1 MNKVT
6 RFFNPDEE
14 QPKEQNAIMS
24 EISGLSW
31 DTRLKGFGICLLIAL
46 MLGIGA
52 VVIYFLGGNLSGFA
66 ILYSCAVIFGLIS
79 TLFLMGPLNQLKKMF
94 DSTRW
99 IATVVF
105 LASVVMT
112 LVSALVIKIGVLVLI
127 FVIVQFLALAWYT
140 ISYIPF
146 ARDAIK
152 SCCGGIMGK
161 RLRSITSLGLRN
173 LTVHE
178 FNFTVHFTL
187 HRNEKT
193 VAFYTSELAENQRS
207 PEWSY
212 LKFPSTTQCLQD
224 FVMRVWITSEE
235 NSRLFLEYDVHLDDS
250 LIPDEQ
256 KDDSQ
261 RSNNTLWLE
270 MFGYQFTDNETMLEN
285 QKNVQLTDTTSTTID
300 KKSKRISLVK
310 SYNKLSILRMMNVID
325 AVRSE
330 NRSSTQYLERL
341 QAFVDVHQDHLS
353 KIKERE
359 SRRLRVESLRQQLQ
373 SQIIVYEQ
381 RFNSY
386 QERQKLL
393 EERKNQL
400 QHNLYQLIHQHEQ
413 INFYINHLNQSK
425 CILHDLTQVIN
436 FRQKDI
442 VHEIYHYIYPIIVDD
457 SGEYSIANV
466 KLPQAEDK
474 TYQTSMTRER
484 EKEVEAAI
492 GYCAHFVFI
501 ISQFM
506 QIPLRFPIEFYGTS
520 PIKIY
525 DYSLQSGEFALY
537 PSYDMNSF
545 QYGLYLLNRD
555 IGQLMYHCR
564 VGTRPT
570 DYRKTLK
577 NLKDLLEQYF
587 TITNNNNNN
596 NQIHL
601 YSQSSQSSTQT
612 IVPTSLCINEQRLIR
627 HKQNSSNNS
636 LLSLSASTASSLIE
650 TLDLDQN
657 GDDSDDIDLFPTLN
671 SISPRLR
678 MQFSQQ

>member
-1 MNKVT
+1 
-6 RFFNPDEE
+6 
-14 QPKEQNAIMS
+14 
-24 EISGLSW
+24 
-31 DTRLKGFGICLLIAL
+31 
-46 MLGIGA
+46 
-52 VVIYFLGGNLSGFA
+52 
-66 ILYSCAVIFGLIS
+66 
-79 TLFLMGPLNQLKKMF
+79 
-94 DSTRW
+94 
-99 IATVVF
+99 
-105 LASVVMT
+105 
-112 LVSALVIKIGVLVLI
+112 
-127 FVIVQFLALAWYT
+127 
-140 ISYIPF
+140 
-146 ARDAIK
+146 
-152 SCCGGIMGK
+152 
-161 RLRSITSLGLRN
+161 
-173 LTVHE
+173 
-178 FNFTVHFTL
+178 
-187 HRNEKT
+187 
-193 VAFYTSELAENQRS
+193 
-207 PEWSY
+207 
-212 LKFPSTTQCLQD
+212 
-224 FVMRVWITSEE
+224 
-235 NSRLFLEYDVHLDDS
+235 
-250 LIPDEQ
+250 
-256 KDDSQ
+256 
-261 RSNNTLWLE
+261 
-270 MFGYQFTDNETMLEN
+270 
-285 QKNVQLTDTTSTTID
+285 
-300 KKSKRISLVK
+300 
-310 SYNKLSILRMMNVID
+310 
-325 AVRSE
+325 
-330 NRSSTQYLERL
+330 
-341 QAFVDVHQDHLS
+341 
-353 KIKERE
+353 
-359 SRRLRVESLRQQLQ
+359 
-373 SQIIVYEQ
+373 
-381 RFNSY
+381 
-386 QERQKLL
+386 
-393 EERKNQL
+393 

-596 NQIHL
+596 QIHL

-671 SISPRLR
+671 RISPRLR

>member
-1 MNKVT
+1 
-6 RFFNPDEE
+6 
-14 QPKEQNAIMS
+14 MS
-24 EISGLSW
+24 F
-31 DTRLKGFGICLLIAL
+31 TGIKK
-46 MLGIGA
+46 
-52 VVIYFLGGNLSGFA
+52 SQ
-66 ILYSCAVIFGLIS
+66 LIS
-79 TLFLMGPLNQLKKMF
+79 LPFLK
-94 DSTRW
+94 
-99 IATVVF
+99 
-105 LASVVMT
+105 
-112 LVSALVIKIGVLVLI
+112 
-127 FVIVQFLALAWYT
+127 
-140 ISYIPF
+140 
-146 ARDAIK
+146 
-152 SCCGGIMGK
+152 K

-596 NQIHL
+596 NNQIHL

-671 SISPRLR
+671 RISPRLR